1 MVKIDTLVEESF
13 SENYI
18 EDNLVVLAKK
28 AIVGRE
34 LLQSEHF
41 DAVLEHPKLKELC
54 KLKMEHVDNGFTYKM
69 QPGVC
74 TFRYATTT
82 ARQLGMP
89 ESICAEAD
97 EIRRELSGERQPK
110 LVSRSVDEMVR
121 DLLGKDPLFVLEKG
135 LQCPPLASSVVYLLE
150 CPSGWYVGETDNL
163 SQRFKTHFQ
172 SDKQPSRM
180 LVWGMD
186 NKSRARKVE
195 AALGTYL
202 QTQGVTMISVNDNN
216 HTHFGGH

>member
-1 MVKIDTLVEESF
+1 
-13 SENYI
+13 
-18 EDNLVVLAKK
+18 
-28 AIVGRE
+28 
-34 LLQSEHF
+34 
-41 DAVLEHPKLKELC
+41 
-54 KLKMEHVDNGFTYKM
+54 
-69 QPGVC
+69 
-74 TFRYATTT
+74 
-82 ARQLGMP
+82 MP

-97 EIRRELSGERQPK
+97 EIRRELSGKRQPK

-121 DLLGKDPLFVLEKG
+121 DFLEKKPLFVLEKG

-180 LVWGMD
+180 LVWKVS
-186 NKSRARKVE
+186 NKSVARKVE
-195 AALGTYL
+195 ATLGTYL
-202 QTQGVTMISVNDNN
+202 QTQGVTLLSVNDNN